1 MLITIAPEVRLFIDV
16 EGCGLVPD
24 GATLRAK
31 PTLIL
36 LHGGPGY
43 DHSSFKPIF
52 SQLADVAQIIYI
64 DHRGHGRSSPRP
76 RAE

>member
-31 PTLIL
+31 PTLM
-36 LHGGPGY
+36 
-43 DHSSFKPIF
+43 
-52 SQLADVAQIIYI
+52 
-64 DHRGHGRSSPRP
+64 RP
-76 RAE
+76 S